1 MVWWKTCRKSHNDC
15 GIWRKLWDSQ
25 SNPMDGFGTEALDVP
40 SIGAR
45 ISTCLWMVGQSVG
58 SHTGSTHCGMMD
70 LGGSVDV
77 PTMQGEA

>member
-1 MVWWKTCRKSHNDC
+1 
-15 GIWRKLWDSQ
+15 
-25 SNPMDGFGTEALDVP
+25 MDGFGTEALDVP